1 MKDYDVSMSV
11 VTCNSGRDIAALL
24 QSLIENVK
32 GISYHVFV
40 IDNAS
45 TDYTVAVAEQFMNDR
60 IELIRLDR
68 NIGFGAAHNL
78 VLDRVSSKYHV
89 VINPDIELNNDV
101 IADMSHYLDTNKNIV
116 MISPKVLGL
125 DGKLQILPK
134 RDPKMIYLISRR
146 IGVGFLGR
154 YRKEYEMDECD
165 PNSIFDIQFATGCFM
180 FMRTE
185 FLKKIGGFDERYFL
199 YFEDAD
205 LSRAIRKY
213 GRIEYNPYFVVRHR
227 WERGGAKHFKLMMIQ
242 IMSMLKYRK
251 KWGIGRDNS

>member
-1 MKDYDVSMSV
+1 MEDYNVSMSL
-11 VTCNSGRDIAALL
+11 VTYNSGRDIATLL
-24 QSLIENVK
+24 QSIIENVK
-32 GISYHVFV
+32 GVSYHIFV

-45 TDYTVAVAEQFMNDR
+45 TDDTVAVAGRFTNDR

-68 NIGFGAAHNL
+68 NIGFGAAHNV
-78 VLDRVSSKYHV
+78 VLDRIGSKYHV
-89 VINPDIELNNDV
+89 IINPDIELSNDV
-101 IADMSHYLDTNKNIV
+101 IMDMSHYLDANKDIALL
-116 MISPKVLGL
+116 SPKVLDL
-125 DGKLQILPK
+125 DGDLQILPK

-146 IGVGFLGR
+146 IGAGFLGR

-185 FLKKIGGFDERYFL
+185 LFRKIGGFDDRYFL

-205 LSRAIRKY
+205 LSREIRKY
-213 GRIEYNPYFVVRHR
+213 GRIEYNPNFVVRHR

-251 KWGIGRDNS
+251 KWGTGK